1 MKLQFLC
8 VFQMHLL
15 KDIKYNCHH
24 TIFFLPI
31 LQYDPFAEHRPQKI
45 SDREDE
51 YKKRRQKMIIS
62 PERHD
67 PFADGKF
74 YITIFLSVYFICPC
88 RSVFTLLMKF
98 QSKPVLFL
106 VNPSNTTQ
114 QLAPWIRLTCKTVSV
129 RHKSFNGMC

>member
-1 MKLQFLC
+1 MIIQ
-8 VFQMHLL
+8 
-15 KDIKYNCHH
+15 DS
-24 TIFFLPI
+24 FFFFIIII

-74 YITIFLSVYFICPC
+74 YTTGLLSVYFICPC

-98 QSKPVLFL
+98 RSRPVLFL

-114 QLAPWIRLTCKTVSV
+114 QLAPWIRLTCKT
-129 RHKSFNGMC
+129 FNELCRQPVTFDSEF